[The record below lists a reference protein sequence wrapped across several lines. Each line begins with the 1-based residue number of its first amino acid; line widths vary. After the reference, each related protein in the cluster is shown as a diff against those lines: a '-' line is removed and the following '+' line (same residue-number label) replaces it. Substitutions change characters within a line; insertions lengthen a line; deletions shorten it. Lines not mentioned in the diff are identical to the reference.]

1 MTLPALHG
9 IIPAVI
15 TPFREDES
23 IDFAAWQ
30 TIIDALIAAGV
41 HGLLI
46 TGGQGEFF
54 SLTEE
59 ERLVALRF
67 SRQHAAGRVPIYGNV
82 GCVTTRATIHLA
94 QKAEAEGVEYLVV
107 ITPYYLKPNTA
118 ELVEHYVQICRSVR
132 IPVLAYNIPE
142 RTGIDLPMS
151 ATKQI
156 AEACDNFAGLKD
168 STGKLDEMPA
178 LVGIG
183 KDRPFS
189 VFIGRDHMILA
200 GLKLGCAG
208 AVTACSNVAAP
219 AFVRLYNAFRG
230 GDLDQAARFQAIVE
244 PLRQAFGWHTF
255 PSVVK
260 EAMKMS
266 GLPAGPCRRPVG
278 PMPEEVK
285 GKLRQI
291 VEKLRQDDCLLK
303 LA

>member
-1 MTLPALHG
+1 MTLRSLEG

-15 TPFREDES
+15 TPFGEDET
-23 IDFAAWQ
+23 IDYAAWQ
-30 TIIDALIAAGV
+30 QIIDALIASGV
-41 HGLLI
+41 HGMLI
-46 TGGQGEFF
+46 AGGQGEFF

-67 SRQHAAGRVPIYGNV
+67 ARQHAGGRVPIYGNV
-82 GCVTTRATIHLA
+82 GCVTTRATINLA

-107 ITPYYLKPNTA
+107 ITPYYLRPNA
-118 ELVEHYVQICRSVR
+118 DELVEHYVQICRSVR
-132 IPVLAYNIPE
+132 VPVLAYNIPE
-142 RTGIDLPMS
+142 RTGVDLPVS
-151 ATKQI
+151 ATQRI
-156 AEACDNFAGLKD
+156 AQVCDNFAGLKD
-168 STGKLDEMPA
+168 STGKLEDMPA

-183 KDRPFS
+183 ENRPFS

-219 AFVRLYNAFRG
+219 AFVRLYNAFRS
-230 GDLDQAARFQAIVE
+230 GDLEEAARLQKLVE

-285 GKLRQI
+285 GRLREV
-291 VEKLRQDDCLLK
+291 VEKLRLEDCLLRPV
-303 LA
+303 